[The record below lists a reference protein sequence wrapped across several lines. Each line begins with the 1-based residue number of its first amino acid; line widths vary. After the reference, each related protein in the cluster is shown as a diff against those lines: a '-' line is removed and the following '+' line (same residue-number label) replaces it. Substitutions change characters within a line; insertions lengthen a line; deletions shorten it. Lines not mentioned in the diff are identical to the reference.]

1 MMELLFWLPVLS
13 YKVKDIGL
21 AGQGELNLTWAA
33 DHMPVLGIIKERFEK
48 EKPLKGVTIAASLHC
63 TKETGVLIKVLEA
76 GGAKVALAGSNPL
89 TTQDNVVAALATSG
103 TNVYAWRGQ
112 TKEEYYECINS
123 VLNYKPDLT
132 IDDGCDLVSTIHNDR
147 KELLEGLRAGSEE
160 TTTGVIRLRAMEATG
175 ALKCPMVAVNDTPTK
190 NMFDNRYGSGQSTID
205 GVIRATGGML
215 MAGKN
220 FVMSGYGWC
229 GQGIARRASGMGA
242 RVIVTDVDPVRAL
255 EAAMEGYSVR
265 NMEDAAKVG
274 DIFVTSTGC
283 KHVIDKHHMENMK
296 SGAVLANSGHFNVE
310 INIPALEE
318 MSMKKIRVRRDVDE
332 YQTNDGRKLYLLS
345 EGRLVNLAAAD
356 GSACEVMDMSFA
368 NHALVAEWLINN
380 DLEAKVYDVPG
391 EIDHMIASLKLQA
404 MGFGLD
410 ELTAEQDKYLNSW
423 DEGTV

>member
-1 MMELLFWLPVLS
+1 MD

-21 AGQGELNLTWAA
+21 AEQGELNLTWAA
-33 DHMPVLGIIKERFEK
+33 DHMPVLGIIRERFER
-48 EKPLKGVTIAASLHC
+48 EKPLKGLTIAASLHC
-63 TKETGVLIKVLEA
+63 TKETGVLIRVLEA

-89 TTQDNVVAALATSG
+89 TTQDDVVAALAKSG
-103 TNVYAWRGQ
+103 TNVYTWRGQ

-123 VLNYKPDLT
+123 VLDYKPDLT

-147 KELLEGLRAGSEE
+147 KELLDGLRAGSEE
-160 TTTGVIRLRAMEATG
+160 TTTGVIRLRAMAADG

-215 MAGKN
+215 LAGKN

-242 RVIVTDVDPVRAL
+242 RVIVTEVDPVRAL
-255 EAAMEGYSVR
+255 EAAMEGYSVMK
-265 NMEDAAKVG
+265 MEDAAKVG
-274 DIFVTSTGC
+274 DVFVTSTGC
-283 KHVIDKHHMENMK
+283 KHVINKQHMENMK

-318 MSMKKIRVRRDVDE
+318 MSIRKVRIRRDVDE
-332 YQTNDGRKLYLLS
+332 YQTKDGRKLYLLS

-356 GSACEVMDMSFA
+356 GSASEVMDMSFA
-368 NHALVAEWLINN
+368 NHALVAEWLVNT
-380 DLEAKVYDVPG
+380 DLEVKVYDVPG
-391 EIDHMIASLKLQA
+391 EIDHMIASLKLRA

-410 ELTAEQDKYLNSW
+410 ELTADQDRYLNSW

>member
-1 MMELLFWLPVLS
+1 LS
-13 YKVKDIGL
+13 YKVKDIRL

-63 TKETGVLIKVLEA
+63 TKETGVLIRVLEA

-89 TTQDNVVAALATSG
+89 TTQDDVVAALASSG
-103 TNVYAWRGQ
+103 TNVYTWRGQ

-160 TTTGVIRLRAMEATG
+160 TTTGVIRLRAMEADG

-242 RVIVTDVDPVRAL
+242 RVIVTEVDPIRAL
-255 EAAMEGYSVR
+255 EAAMEGYNVM
-265 NMEDAAKVG
+265 NMENAAKVG

-283 KHVIDKHHMENMK
+283 KHVIDKHHMKNMK

-318 MSMKKIRVRRDVDE
+318 MSMKKIRIRRDVDE
-332 YQTNDGRKLYLLS
+332 YHTRDGRKLYLLS

>member
-1 MMELLFWLPVLS
+1 LS

-33 DHMPVLGIIKERFEK
+33 DHMPVLGIIKKRFEK

-89 TTQDNVVAALATSG
+89 TTQDDVVAALATSG

-160 TTTGVIRLRAMEATG
+160 TTTGVIRLRAMETDG

-242 RVIVTDVDPVRAL
+242 RVIVTEVDPVRAL
-255 EAAMEGYSVR
+255 EAAMEGYSVM
-265 NMEDAAKVG
+265 NMENAAKIG

-283 KHVIDKHHMENMK
+283 KHVIDKHHMKNMK

-318 MSMKKIRVRRDVDE
+318 MSMKKIRIRRDVDE
-332 YQTNDGRKLYLLS
+332 YHTRDGRKLYLLS

>member
-1 MMELLFWLPVLS
+1 MS

-33 DHMPVLGIIKERFEK
+33 DHMPVLGIIKERFER
-48 EKPLKGVTIAASLHC
+48 EKPLKGIIIAASLHC
-63 TKETGVLIKVLEA
+63 TKETGVLIRVLEA

-89 TTQDNVVAALATSG
+89 TTQDDVVAALAVTG
-103 TNVYAWRGQ
+103 TNVYTWRDQ

-123 VLNYKPDLT
+123 VLDYKPDLT
-132 IDDGCDLVSTIHNDR
+132 IDDGCDLVSTVHNDR
-147 KELLEGLRAGSEE
+147 TELLDGLRAGSEE
-160 TTTGVIRLRAMEATG
+160 TTTGVIRLRAMEADG
-175 ALKCPMVAVNDTPTK
+175 ALKCPIVAVNDTPTK

-215 MAGKN
+215 LAGKN

-242 RVIVTDVDPVRAL
+242 RVIVTEVNPVKGL
-255 EAAMEGYSVR
+255 EAAMEGYSVM

-274 DIFVTSTGC
+274 DVFVTSTGC
-283 KHVIDKHHMENMK
+283 KHVIDRHHMENMK

-318 MSMKKIRVRRDVDE
+318 MSARKVRIRRDVDE
-332 YQTNDGRKLYLLS
+332 YQTKDGRKLYLLS

-356 GSACEVMDMSFA
+356 GSASEVMDMSFA
-368 NHALVAEWLINN
+368 NHALVAEWLVNN

-391 EIDHMIASLKLQA
+391 DIDHMIASLKLRA

>member
-1 MMELLFWLPVLS
+1 MS

-21 AGQGELNLTWAA
+21 VGQGELNLTWAA
-33 DHMPVLGIIKERFEK
+33 DHMPVLGIIKKRFEK

-89 TTQDNVVAALATSG
+89 TTQDDVVAALATSG
-103 TNVYAWRGQ
+103 TNVYTWRGQ

-160 TTTGVIRLRAMEATG
+160 TTTGVIRLRAMEADG

-242 RVIVTDVDPVRAL
+242 RVIVTEVDPVRAL
-255 EAAMEGYSVR
+255 EAAMEGYNVM
-265 NMEDAAKVG
+265 NMEEAAKVG

-283 KHVIDKHHMENMK
+283 KHVIDKHHMKNMK

-332 YQTNDGRKLYLLS
+332 YHTRDGRKLYLLS

-410 ELTAEQDKYLNSW
+410 QLTAEQDKYLNSW

>member
-1 MMELLFWLPVLS
+1 MA
-13 YKVKDIGL
+13 YKVKDIEL

-33 DHMPVLGIIKERFEK
+33 DHMPVLGIIEERFEK
-48 EKPLKGVTIAASLHC
+48 EKPLKGLTIAASLHC
-63 TKETGVLIKVLEA
+63 TKETGVLVRVLEA
-76 GGAKVALAGSNPL
+76 GGARVALAGSNPL
-89 TTQDNVVAALATSG
+89 TTQDDVVAALARSG
-103 TNVYAWRGQ
+103 TNVYTWRGQ

-123 VLNYKPDLT
+123 VLDFKPDLT
-132 IDDGCDLVSTIHNDR
+132 IDDGCDLVSTVHNDR

-160 TTTGVIRLRAMEATG
+160 TTTGVIRLRAMESDG
-175 ALKCPMVAVNDTPTK
+175 ALKVPMIAVNDTPTK

-215 MAGKN
+215 LAGKN

-229 GQGIARRASGMGA
+229 GQGIARRAAGMGA
-242 RVIVTDVDPVRAL
+242 RVIVTEVDPVRAL
-255 EAAMEGYSVR
+255 EAAMEGYSVLVI
-265 NMEDAAKVG
+265 EDAAKIG

-283 KHVIDKHHMENMK
+283 KHVIDKQHLENMK

-318 MSMKKIRVRRDVDE
+318 MSTKKVRMRRDVDE
-332 YQTNDGRKLYLLS
+332 YHLKDGRKLYLLS

-356 GSACEVMDMSFA
+356 GSASEVMDMSFA
-368 NHALVAEWLINN
+368 NHALMAEWLVNQKA
-380 DLEAKVYDVPG
+380 LEVKVYDVPA

-410 ELTAEQDKYLNSW
+410 KLTAEQDKYLNSW
-423 DEGTV
+423 EEGTV

>member
-1 MMELLFWLPVLS
+1 LS

-33 DHMPVLGIIKERFEK
+33 DHMPVLGIIKKRFEK

-89 TTQDNVVAALATSG
+89 TTQDDVVAALATSG

-160 TTTGVIRLRAMEATG
+160 TTTGVIRLRAMETDG

-242 RVIVTDVDPVRAL
+242 RVIVTEVDPVRAL
-255 EAAMEGYSVR
+255 EAAMEGYSVM
-265 NMEDAAKVG
+265 NMENAAKIG

-318 MSMKKIRVRRDVDE
+318 MSMKKIRIRRDVDE
-332 YQTNDGRKLYLLS
+332 YHTRDGRKLYLLS

>member
-1 MMELLFWLPVLS
+1 LS

-21 AGQGELNLTWAA
+21 AGQGELNITWAT
-33 DHMPVLGIIKERFEK
+33 DHMPVLGIIKKRFEK
-48 EKPLKGVTIAASLHC
+48 EKPLKGITIAASLHC
-63 TKETGVLIKVLEA
+63 TKETSVLIRVLEA

-89 TTQDNVVAALATSG
+89 TTQDDVVAALAKSG
-103 TNVYAWRGQ
+103 TNVYTWRGQ

-123 VLNYKPDLT
+123 VLDYKPDIT
-132 IDDGCDLVSTIHNDR
+132 IDDGCDLVSTIHNER

-160 TTTGVIRLRAMEATG
+160 TTTGVIRLRAMAKDG
-175 ALKCPMVAVNDTPTK
+175 ALKVPMVAVNDTPTK

-215 MAGKN
+215 LAGKN
-220 FVMSGYGWC
+220 FVVSGYGWC

-242 RVIVTDVDPVRAL
+242 RVIVTEVDPVRAL
-255 EAAMEGYSVR
+255 EAAMEGYNVMAM
-265 NMEDAAKVG
+265 NKAAKVG

-283 KHVIDKHHMENMK
+283 KHVIDRKHIEKMK

-318 MSMKKIRVRRDVDE
+318 MSTKKVRVRRDVDE
-332 YQTNDGRKLYLLS
+332 YLTRDGRKLYLLS

-368 NHALVAEWLINN
+368 NHALVAEWLVNV
-380 DLEAKVYDVPG
+380 DLEAKVHDVPG
-391 EIDHMIASLKLQA
+391 WIDNMIASLKLQA

-410 ELTAEQDKYLNSW
+410 TLTAEQNKYLNSW

>member
-1 MMELLFWLPVLS
+1 MS
-13 YKVKDIGL
+13 YKVKNIGL

-89 TTQDNVVAALATSG
+89 TTQDNVVAALAASG

-160 TTTGVIRLRAMEATG
+160 TTTGVIRLRAMEVDG

-242 RVIVTDVDPVRAL
+242 RVIVTEVDPVRAL
-255 EAAMEGYSVR
+255 EAAMEGYSVM

-318 MSMKKIRVRRDVDE
+318 MSMKKIRVRPDVDE
-332 YQTNDGRKLYLLS
+332 YHTRDGRKLYLLS

>member
-1 MMELLFWLPVLS
+1 
-13 YKVKDIGL
+13 
-21 AGQGELNLTWAA
+21 
-33 DHMPVLGIIKERFEK
+33 
-48 EKPLKGVTIAASLHC
+48 
-63 TKETGVLIKVLEA
+63 
-76 GGAKVALAGSNPL
+76 
-89 TTQDNVVAALATSG
+89 
-103 TNVYAWRGQ
+103 
-112 TKEEYYECINS
+112 
-123 VLNYKPDLT
+123 
-132 IDDGCDLVSTIHNDR
+132 
-147 KELLEGLRAGSEE
+147 
-160 TTTGVIRLRAMEATG
+160 
-175 ALKCPMVAVNDTPTK
+175 
-190 NMFDNRYGSGQSTID
+190 
-205 GVIRATGGML
+205 
-215 MAGKN
+215 
-220 FVMSGYGWC
+220 
-229 GQGIARRASGMGA
+229 MGA
-242 RVIVTDVDPVRAL
+242 RVIVTEVDPVRAL
-255 EAAMEGYSVR
+255 EAAMEGYSVM

-318 MSMKKIRVRRDVDE
+318 MSMKKIRVRPDVDE
-332 YQTNDGRKLYLLS
+332 YHTRDGRKLYLLS

-410 ELTAEQDKYLNSW
+410 KLTAEQDKYLNSW

>member
-1 MMELLFWLPVLS
+1 MS

-89 TTQDNVVAALATSG
+89 TTQDNVVAALAASG

-160 TTTGVIRLRAMEATG
+160 TTTGVIRLRAMEADG

-242 RVIVTDVDPVRAL
+242 RVIVTEVDPVRAL
-255 EAAMEGYSVR
+255 EAAMEGYSVM

-283 KHVIDKHHMENMK
+283 KHVIDKHHMKNMK

-318 MSMKKIRVRRDVDE
+318 MSMKKIRVRPDVDE
-332 YQTNDGRKLYLLS
+332 YHTRDGRKLYLLS

-380 DLEAKVYDVPG
+380 DLQAKVYDVPG

-410 ELTAEQDKYLNSW
+410 KLTAEQDKYLNSW

>member
-1 MMELLFWLPVLS
+1 LS

-160 TTTGVIRLRAMEATG
+160 TTTGVIRLRAMEADG

-242 RVIVTDVDPVRAL
+242 RVIVTEVDPVRAL
-255 EAAMEGYSVR
+255 EAAMEGYSVM

-332 YQTNDGRKLYLLS
+332 YHTRDGRKLYLLS

>member
-1 MMELLFWLPVLS
+1 MS

-33 DHMPVLGIIKERFEK
+33 DHMPVLEIIKERFEK

-63 TKETGVLIKVLEA
+63 TKETGVLIRVLEA
-76 GGAKVALAGSNPL
+76 GGAKIALAGSNPL
-89 TTQDNVVAALATSG
+89 TTQDDVVAALAVSG
-103 TNVYAWRGQ
+103 TNVYTWRGQ
-112 TKEEYYECINS
+112 TKEEYYECINN
-123 VLNYKPDLT
+123 VLDYKPDLT
-132 IDDGCDLVSTIHNDR
+132 IDDGCDLVSTVHNER
-147 KELLEGLRAGSEE
+147 KELLDGLRAGSEE
-160 TTTGVIRLRAMEATG
+160 TTTGVIRLRAMEADG

-205 GVIRATGGML
+205 GIIRATGGML
-215 MAGKN
+215 LAGKN

-242 RVIVTDVDPVRAL
+242 RVIVTEVDPVRAL
-255 EAAMEGYSVR
+255 EAAMEGYSVM

-274 DIFVTSTGC
+274 DVFVTSTGC
-283 KHVIDKHHMENMK
+283 KHVIDKHHLENMK

-310 INIPALEE
+310 INIPALED
-318 MSMKKIRVRRDVDE
+318 MSAKKVRIRRDVDE
-332 YQTNDGRKLYLLS
+332 YQTKDGRKLYLLS

-356 GSACEVMDMSFA
+356 GSASEVMDMSFA
-368 NHALVAEWLINN
+368 NHALVAEWLVNN

-410 ELTAEQDKYLNSW
+410 KLTAEQDKYLNSW

>member
-1 MMELLFWLPVLS
+1 LD

-21 AGQGELNLTWAA
+21 AEQGELNLTWAA
-33 DHMPVLGIIKERFEK
+33 DHMPVLGIIRERFER
-48 EKPLKGVTIAASLHC
+48 EKPLKGLTIAASLHC
-63 TKETGVLIKVLEA
+63 TKETGVLIRVLEA

-89 TTQDNVVAALATSG
+89 TTQDDVVAALAKSG
-103 TNVYAWRGQ
+103 TNVYTWRGQ

-123 VLNYKPDLT
+123 VLDYKPDLT

-147 KELLEGLRAGSEE
+147 KELLDGLRAGSEE
-160 TTTGVIRLRAMEATG
+160 TTTGVIRLRAMAADD

-215 MAGKN
+215 LAGKN

-242 RVIVTDVDPVRAL
+242 RVIVTEVDPVHAL
-255 EAAMEGYSVR
+255 EAAMEGYSVMK
-265 NMEDAAKVG
+265 MEDAAKVG
-274 DIFVTSTGC
+274 DVFVTSTGC
-283 KHVIDKHHMENMK
+283 KHVINKQHMENMK

-318 MSMKKIRVRRDVDE
+318 MSIRKVRIRRDVDE
-332 YQTNDGRKLYLLS
+332 YQTKDGRKLYLLS

-356 GSACEVMDMSFA
+356 GSASEVMDMSFA
-368 NHALVAEWLINN
+368 NHALVAEWLVNT
-380 DLEAKVYDVPG
+380 DLEVKVYDVPG
-391 EIDHMIASLKLQA
+391 EIDYMIASLKLRA

-410 ELTAEQDKYLNSW
+410 ELTADQNRYLNSW

>member
-1 MMELLFWLPVLS
+1 MS

-160 TTTGVIRLRAMEATG
+160 TTTGVIRLRAMEADG

-242 RVIVTDVDPVRAL
+242 RVIVTEVDPVRAL
-255 EAAMEGYSVR
+255 EAAMEGYSVM

-318 MSMKKIRVRRDVDE
+318 MSMKKIRVRPDVDE
-332 YQTNDGRKLYLLS
+332 YHTRDGRKLYLLS

-380 DLEAKVYDVPG
+380 DLQAKVYDVPG

-410 ELTAEQDKYLNSW
+410 KLTAEQDKYLNSW

>member
-1 MMELLFWLPVLS
+1 MS
-13 YKVKDIGL
+13 YKVKNIGL

-89 TTQDNVVAALATSG
+89 TTQDDVVAALAASG

-160 TTTGVIRLRAMEATG
+160 TTTGVIRLRAMEADG

-242 RVIVTDVDPVRAL
+242 RVIVTEVDPVRAL
-255 EAAMEGYSVR
+255 EAAMEGYSVM

-283 KHVIDKHHMENMK
+283 KHVIDKHHMNNMK

-318 MSMKKIRVRRDVDE
+318 ISKKKIRVRPDVDE
-332 YQTNDGRKLYLLS
+332 YHTRDGRKLYLLS

-391 EIDHMIASLKLQA
+391 KIDHMIASLKLQA

-410 ELTAEQDKYLNSW
+410 KLTAEQDKYLNSW

>member
-1 MMELLFWLPVLS
+1 
-13 YKVKDIGL
+13 
-21 AGQGELNLTWAA
+21 
-33 DHMPVLGIIKERFEK
+33 MPGIIKERFEK
-48 EKPLKGVTIAASLHC
+48 EKPLTGVTIAASLHC
-63 TKETGVLIKVLEA
+63 TKETGVLIRVLEA

-89 TTQDNVVAALATSG
+89 TTQDDVVAALAKSG
-103 TNVYAWRGQ
+103 TNVYTWRGQ

-123 VLNYKPDLT
+123 VLDYKPDLT
-132 IDDGCDLVSTIHNDR
+132 IDDGCDLVSTVHNDR
-147 KELLEGLRAGSEE
+147 KELLDGLRAGSEE
-160 TTTGVIRLRAMEATG
+160 TTTGVIRLRAMEADG

-242 RVIVTDVDPVRAL
+242 RVIVTEVDPVRAL
-255 EAAMEGYSVR
+255 EAAMEGYNVM

-318 MSMKKIRVRRDVDE
+318 MSEKKIRVRRDVDE
-332 YQTNDGRKLYLLS
+332 YHTRDGRKLYLLS

-380 DLEAKVYDVPG
+380 DLEVKVYDVPG

-410 ELTAEQDKYLNSW
+410 KLTAEQDKYLNSW

>member
-1 MMELLFWLPVLS
+1 MD

-21 AGQGELNLTWAA
+21 AEQGELNLTWAA
-33 DHMPVLGIIKERFEK
+33 DHMPVLGIIRERFER
-48 EKPLKGVTIAASLHC
+48 EKPLKGLTIAASLHC
-63 TKETGVLIKVLEA
+63 TKETGVLIRVLEA

-89 TTQDNVVAALATSG
+89 TTQDDVVAALAKSG
-103 TNVYAWRGQ
+103 TNVYTWRGQ
-112 TKEEYYECINS
+112 TREEYYECINS
-123 VLNYKPDLT
+123 VLDYKPDLT

-147 KELLEGLRAGSEE
+147 KELLDGLRAGSEE
-160 TTTGVIRLRAMEATG
+160 TTTGVIRLRAMAADD

-215 MAGKN
+215 LAGKN

-242 RVIVTDVDPVRAL
+242 RVIVTEVDPVRAL
-255 EAAMEGYSVR
+255 EAAMEGYSVMK
-265 NMEDAAKVG
+265 MEDAAKVG
-274 DIFVTSTGC
+274 DVFVTSTGC
-283 KHVIDKHHMENMK
+283 KHVINKQHMENMK

-318 MSMKKIRVRRDVDE
+318 MSIRKVRIRRDVDE
-332 YQTNDGRKLYLLS
+332 YQTKDGRKLYLLS

-356 GSACEVMDMSFA
+356 GSASEVMDMSFA
-368 NHALVAEWLINN
+368 NHALVAEWLVNT
-380 DLEAKVYDVPG
+380 DLEVKVYDVPG
-391 EIDHMIASLKLQA
+391 EIDHMIASLKLRA

-410 ELTAEQDKYLNSW
+410 ELTADQDRYLNSW

>member
-1 MMELLFWLPVLS
+1 MS

-160 TTTGVIRLRAMEATG
+160 TTTGVIRLRAMEADG

-242 RVIVTDVDPVRAL
+242 RVIVTEVDPVRAL
-255 EAAMEGYSVR
+255 EAAMEGYSVM

-318 MSMKKIRVRRDVDE
+318 MSMKKIRVRPDVDE
-332 YQTNDGRKLYLLS
+332 YHTRDGRKLYLLS

-410 ELTAEQDKYLNSW
+410 KLTAEQDKYLNSW

>member
-1 MMELLFWLPVLS
+1 LS

-33 DHMPVLGIIKERFEK
+33 DHMPVLGIIKKRFEK

-89 TTQDNVVAALATSG
+89 TTQDDVVAALATSG

-160 TTTGVIRLRAMEATG
+160 TTTGVIRLRAMETDG

-242 RVIVTDVDPVRAL
+242 RVIVTEVDPVRAL
-255 EAAMEGYSVR
+255 EAAMEGYSVM

-283 KHVIDKHHMENMK
+283 KHVIDKHHMKNMK

-318 MSMKKIRVRRDVDE
+318 MSMKKIRIRRDVDE
-332 YQTNDGRKLYLLS
+332 YHTRDGRKLYLLS